1 MSRDENDAK
10 ICGDKTHRIVIDTGQ
25 MRQELRVAG
34 KAVTPEEKRA
44 LVDWRGS
51 DRVDLSGGA
60 QFHGRFDVTAG
71 SFSGGARL
79 DSRLD
84 VSLNVI
90 EVKNY
95 RLGSLIGK
103 PLVAADDLVSTL

>member
-1 MSRDENDAK
+1 MSRDEHDAK
-10 ICGDKTHRIVIDTGQ
+10 IRGDKTHRIVIDTGQ
-25 MRQELRVAG
+25 MREELRVAG
-34 KAVTPEEKRA
+34 KAVTSEEESA
-44 LVDWRGS
+44 LIDWCGS

-60 QFHGRFDVTAG
+60 QFHRRLDITAG
-71 SFSGGARL
+71 SLTGSARL

-84 VSLNVI
+84 MSLNVI

-103 PLVAADDLVSTL
+103 PPVAADDLVSTL